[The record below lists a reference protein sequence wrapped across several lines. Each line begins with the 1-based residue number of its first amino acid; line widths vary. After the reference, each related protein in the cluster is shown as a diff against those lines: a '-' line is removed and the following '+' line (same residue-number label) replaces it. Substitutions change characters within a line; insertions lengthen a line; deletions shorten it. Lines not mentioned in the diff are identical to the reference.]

1 MALPPKPSGTGSR
14 AGEFPNRKEIFMRNR
29 FARACSVLAAGV
41 AVTSVVGLS
50 AGSAA
55 SASARPAATPACRFN
70 CFNLFSLILGPRAIQ
85 NAYVPGDNGTG
96 GKPGIEVNLN
106 LASNTHPN
114 EDFTGA
120 QVGTLGDF
128 CPNLGGAGLSPTSY
142 VCINYPA
149 GYPVFEANWSPFG
162 NESGLCTGSKLPL
175 YSGRETTLQ
184 PCGVNATTIWVG
196 DLASSIIRFG
206 RVYLPWIN
214 GASTT
219 FSHPLAL
226 TVDPSTSN
234 PINQLRVQSLNKLTG
249 GAVPDTQQFS
259 FFLGPV

>member
-1 MALPPKPSGTGSR
+1 
-14 AGEFPNRKEIFMRNR
+14 MRNR

-41 AVTSVVGLS
+41 AVTSVIGLS

-55 SASARPAATPACRFN
+55 SASVRPAATPACGFN
-70 CFNLFSLILGPRAIQ
+70 CFNLFSLVLGPRTIQ
-85 NAYVPGDNGTG
+85 NAYVPGDTGTG
-96 GKPGIEVNLN
+96 GKAGIEVNLN

-120 QVGTLGDF
+120 QVGTLLDF
-128 CPNLGGAGLSPTSY
+128 CPNFGGTGLSQTSY
-142 VCINYPA
+142 VCINYPSN
-149 GYPVFEANWSPFG
+149 YPVFESNWSPFG

-175 YSGRETTLQ
+175 NSGRETTLQ

-196 DLASSIIRFG
+196 DLANSVIRGG
-206 RVYLPWIN
+206 RLYLPWVN

-219 FSHPLAL
+219 FSHALVL
-226 TVDPSTSN
+226 TVDPSTRN

-249 GAVPDTQQFS
+249 GAVADTQQFS
-259 FFLGPV
+259 FFFGPV

>member
-1 MALPPKPSGTGSR
+1 
-14 AGEFPNRKEIFMRNR
+14 MRNR

>member
-1 MALPPKPSGTGSR
+1 
-14 AGEFPNRKEIFMRNR
+14 MRNR

-50 AGSAA
+50 AASAA
-55 SASARPAATPACRFN
+55 SASVRPAATPACGFN
-70 CFNLFSLILGPRAIQ
+70 CFNLFSLVLGRRTIQ
-85 NAYVPGDNGTG
+85 NAYVPGDTGTG
-96 GKPGIEVNLN
+96 GKAGIEVNLN
-106 LASNTHPN
+106 LASNSHPN

-120 QVGTLGDF
+120 QVGTLANF
-128 CPNLGGAGLSPTSY
+128 CPSYGGVGLAQTSY
-142 VCINYPA
+142 VCINYPSN
-149 GYPVFEANWSPFG
+149 YPVFEANWSPFG

-196 DLASSIIRFG
+196 DLANSVTRFG
-206 RVYLPWIN
+206 RVYLPWVN

-219 FSHPLAL
+219 FSHALVL
-226 TVDPSTSN
+226 TVDPSTRN

-249 GAVPDTQQFS
+249 GVVPDTQQFS
-259 FFLGPV
+259 FFVGPV

>member
-1 MALPPKPSGTGSR
+1 
-14 AGEFPNRKEIFMRNR
+14 MRNR

-55 SASARPAATPACRFN
+55 SASVRPAATPACGFN
-70 CFNLFSLILGPRAIQ
+70 CFNLFSLVLGRRTIQ
-85 NAYVPGDNGTG
+85 NAYVPGDTGTG
-96 GKPGIEVNLN
+96 GRAGIEVNLN
-106 LASNTHPN
+106 FASNTHPN

-120 QVGTLGDF
+120 QVGTLRNF
-128 CPNLGGAGLSPTSY
+128 CPNFGGAGLSGTSY

-149 GYPVFEANWSPFG
+149 RYPVFEANWSPFG

-175 YSGRETTLQ
+175 FSGRETTLQ

-196 DLASSIIRFG
+196 DLANGITRAG
-206 RVYLPWIN
+206 RVYLPWVN

-219 FSHPLAL
+219 FSHALVL
-226 TVDPSTSN
+226 TVDPSTQK

-249 GAVPDTQQFS
+249 GTVPDTQQFS